1 MLIEASD
8 PVMDFQAPDRR
19 IITEYDSPNFS
30 GIAQAI
36 GLKGLKVED
45 PAELKPAL
53 LAAIDSDRP
62 ALIDV
67 VINQEPHFKL
77 MM

>member
-1 MLIEASD
+1 MKSIQTRLLVLSVFAAC
-8 PVMDFQAPDRR
+8 VA
-19 IITEYDSPNFS
+19 FS

-45 PAELKPAL
+45 PAELGPAL
-53 LAAIDSDRP
+53 AAAIDSDRP

-67 VINQEPHFKL
+67 TISQEAHFRL